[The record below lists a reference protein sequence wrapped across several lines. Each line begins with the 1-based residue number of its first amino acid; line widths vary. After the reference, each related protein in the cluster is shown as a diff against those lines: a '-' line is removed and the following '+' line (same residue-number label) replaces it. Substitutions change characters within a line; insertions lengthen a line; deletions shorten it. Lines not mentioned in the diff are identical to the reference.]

1 MNLNHLQYFVK
12 LAHLEHYT
20 KAAKDLDITQ
30 PSLSHAISSLEEEL
44 GTKLFEKQGRNVSL
58 TKYGKIFLK
67 YVEKS
72 LDYLQEGVDKTKALT
87 CATSGLIDLG
97 YIYTLETEFV
107 PLMVRKFLDSNK
119 DKSFGFTFSSN
130 NTKSIIEGLKNEKYD
145 IGFCSKVK
153 DDKDIEFIKIK
164 QEELVVVV
172 PKNHELS
179 KYKEIDLIKAA
190 SYNQIAF
197 TKSSGLRKVI
207 DDLFKEIDKKQIISY
222 EVENDS
228 SMAGLVSG
236 GFGIAI
242 MPNIPFLKNL
252 NLDIIKLKSPVY
264 SRNIY
269 MAKLKN
275 KYLSPAVEQ
284 FSKFIIEN
292 CDSKEKIET
301 KNIY

>member
-179 KYKEIDLIKAA
+179 KYKEIDLIKTA

-269 MAKLKN
+269 G
-275 KYLSPAVEQ
+275 
-284 FSKFIIEN
+284 
-292 CDSKEKIET
+292 KI
-301 KNIY
+301 KK

>member
-44 GTKLFEKQGRNVSL
+44 GTKLFEKQGRNVIL

-72 LDYLQEGVDKTKALT
+72 LEYLQEGVDKTKALT

-97 YIYTLETEFV
+97 YIYTLEADFM
-107 PLMVRKFLDSNK
+107 PNMVRKFLDENKEIFSNETN
-119 DKSFGFTFSSN
+119 DK
-130 NTKSIIEGLKNEKYD
+130 KYD
-145 IGFCSKVK
+145 AFIALDCSSPDRLGDAQKAFDLGFCSKVQNETSI
-153 DDKDIEFIKIK
+153 DFIKVK
-164 QEELVVVV
+164 QEELVIVV

-179 KYKEIDLIKAA
+179 KYNEIDLIETI
-190 SYNQIAF
+190 SYNHIVF
-197 TKSSGLRKVI
+197 TKSSGLRQVI
-207 DDLFKEIDKKQIISY
+207 DNLFKQIDKKQNISY

-228 SMAGLVSG
+228 SIAGLVAQ

-242 MPNIPFLKNL
+242 MPNIPFLKYFDV
-252 NLDIIKLKSPVY
+252 DIIKLKSPAY
-264 SRNIY
+264 TRNIY

-275 KYLSPAVEQ
+275 KYLPPAVEK
-284 FSKFIIEN
+284 FSKFVIKN
-292 CDSKEKIET
+292 CNVK
-301 KNIY
+301 